1 MEGFTYTNIF
11 ETKGIEYLVIIGFF
25 AVLIPFWILLN
36 RKLKPV
42 YKVQKSNGIISASA
56 MHLPQGIFFSK
67 YHTWVH
73 LEKSGEAKVGLDDLI
88 LHLTGEVSVVCL
100 RSPGEEIRKGEILAR
115 IGYNGQNLEI
125 ASPVSGKVC
134 TSNNMLSENP
144 NLIKNDP
151 YQQGWIYSLKP
162 TDWKADTD
170 SCYLAEN
177 AVDWAKTEL
186 VRIKDFLAASS
197 NKIVPE
203 PAGMFMQDGGEISEK
218 ALTHFPQ
225 KVWREFQKTFLS

>member
-36 RKLKPV
+36 RKIKPA
-42 YKVQKSNGIISASA
+42 YNVQKSKGFSSAGVLQ
-56 MHLPQGIFFSK
+56 LPQGIFFSK

-73 LEKSGEAKVGLDDLI
+73 LEKNGEAKVGLDDLI
-88 LHLTGEVSVVCL
+88 LHLTGEVSVECL
-100 RSPGEEIRKGEILAR
+100 KTPGEDVGKGELLAR
-115 IGYNGQNLEI
+115 IRHNGRSLEI
-125 ASPVSGKVC
+125 ASPVSGKV
-134 TSNNMLSENP
+134 SGANELLSENP

-151 YQQGWIYSLKP
+151 YQQGWIYSIKP
-162 TDWKADTD
+162 SDWKADTD

-186 VRIKDFLAASS
+186 VRVKDFLAASS
-197 NKIVPE
+197 SKIMSE
-203 PAGMFMQDGGEISEK
+203 PIGMYMQDGGELSEK

-225 KVWREFQKTFLS
+225 EVWKEFQKSFLF